1 MREGWRLNATAP
13 PALQSLLVHA
23 AGEPQFVFSCPYSA
37 SDCPE
42 IPLSSSR
49 AVEVSSCPGNHTGP
63 LCAACVEGYSRR
75 GSSDNVCVL
84 CDVSDYV
91 REAYGLPLGWLVA
104 LVCVVVALVGVAA
117 YVLFP
122 LFPVVKQ
129 LKAETK
135 TNLRILLGSAQ
146 VVSLLPTVLEIV
158 FPPPPRAAL
167 SFMSL
172 LVADLARVLH
182 FECWG
187 LSWYGKWVMSVIG
200 VPSLGVSAVGV
211 FWLWQWKD
219 LRRMDVDS
227 DSYTTARAEAT
238 QSALK
243 ALAFVAMLMY
253 PAVSTSIFNALRC
266 RQLGEASSWLEVDYT
281 VSCLDRRYSFYVAA
295 AYVLVVVVPIGFP
308 LILLGALG
316 RQWWRSCELW
326 ERADSTGEDPGGED
340 TEATGIATTLEEYHY
355 SRVQEVFGF
364 AVDDYRPGCWWF
376 EPVSVLPVL
385 HIPAIHRQQLA
396 RSRVLSLARCP

>member
-1 MREGWRLNATAP
+1 MREGWRLNATTP

-42 IPLSSSR
+42 IPLSSSS
-49 AVEVSSCPGNHTGP
+49 AVEVSSCPGHHTGP

-122 LFPVVKQ
+122 VAKQ

-167 SFMSL
+167 SFTSL

-281 VSCLDRRYSFYVAA
+281 VSCLDRRYSFYAAA

-316 RQWWRSCELW
+316 RQWRRSCELW
-326 ERADSTGEDPGGED
+326 ERAGSTAEGQGDEDI
-340 TEATGIATTLEEYHY
+340 EAAGIAATLEDYHY

-396 RSRVLSLARCP
+396 RSRVLSLIRCP

>member
-1 MREGWRLNATAP
+1 VREGWRLNATTP

-23 AGEPQFVFSCPYSA
+23 AREPQFVFSCPYSA

-49 AVEVSSCPGNHTGP
+49 TVEVSSCPGNHTGP

-75 GSSDNVCVL
+75 GSSDNACVQ

-91 REAYGLPLGWLVA
+91 REVYGLPLGWLIA
-104 LVCVVVALVGVAA
+104 LVFVAVPLVGVAA

-122 LFPVVKQ
+122 VAKQ

-146 VVSLLPTVLEIV
+146 VVSLLPAVLEIV
-158 FPPPPRAAL
+158 FPPTPRAAL
-167 SFMSL
+167 SITSV
-172 LVADLARVLH
+172 LVADLARVLR

-187 LSWYGKWVMSVIG
+187 LSWYGKWVISVIG

-211 FWLWQWKD
+211 YWLWQWKD

-227 DSYTTARAEAT
+227 DGYTTARAEAT

-266 RQLGEASSWLEVDYT
+266 RQLGEASSWLEADYT
-281 VSCLDRRYSFYVAA
+281 ASCLDRRYSFYAAA

-316 RQWWRSCELW
+316 RQWRRSCELW
-326 ERADSTGEDPGGED
+326 ERADSTGEDPGGDD
-340 TEATGIATTLEEYHY
+340 TEATGIAATLEEYHY

-385 HIPAIHRQQLA
+385 HNY
-396 RSRVLSLARCP
+396 RSYS